1 MKKRDMFAE
10 LSEGLEALKQERE
23 GKITLKSSEVTL
35 KPRPTITAAEIV
47 QIREK
52 LGVSRPVFAGMIRTS
67 PRTIE
72 RWEQD
77 KCRSDQGSVTLLKLV
92 ERYPDTLDRLAEL

>member
-1 MKKRDMFAE
+1 MKKRDMFSE

-23 GKITLKSSEVTL
+23 GKITLKSSEATL
-35 KPRPTITAAEIV
+35 KPRPTITAVEIV
-47 QIREK
+47 QIRQK
-52 LGVSRPVFAGMIRTS
+52 LGVSRPVFASMIRTS

-72 RWEQD
+72 RWEQGG
-77 KCRSDQGSVTLLKLV
+77 CQPDQGSITLLKLV

>member
-10 LSEGLEALKQERE
+10 LSEGLQALEQERE

-35 KPRPTITAAEIV
+35 KPRLTITAAEIV
-47 QIREK
+47 QLRQK
-52 LGVSRPVFAGMIRTS
+52 LGVSRPVFAGLKRTS

-77 KCRSDQGSVTLLKLV
+77 KCRPDQGSITLLKLV
-92 ERYPDTLDRLAEL
+92 ERYPDTLQRLAAL